1 MKKSIF
7 SKVFGGYILLIV
19 LLSVCILAFSF
30 RTIRDHYI
38 TTATESLKNLG
49 ITLSTTIKPY
59 LEEERFKE
67 LDDLAKELGGQV
79 NTRITIIDPT
89 GVVIADSEKD
99 PAAMENH
106 QNRPEVSQ
114 ALKGQVGNFLRYST
128 TVKED
133 MLYVALPIDKDGR
146 TLGVLRISLFLKDI
160 NSLLNN
166 VKTNIVH
173 SVFLIVV
180 VSLLGA
186 LIFFLFLTKPINEL
200 SVAFRRVA
208 SGDFGVKVFLKGRD
222 EVKELADTFNVMTD
236 KMKTLF
242 AELSRQKES
251 LNNIVSSVQE
261 GLVVLDK
268 EEKVKL
274 SNPSFK
280 KIVKNDSVEE
290 RFYWEI
296 IREAKFGELVKKVR
310 EKEKN
315 LTGEVSLDGRV
326 YLCSATFMK
335 AQEEMVIIL
344 HDITTIKNIE
354 KIKKDFVVNVSHE
367 LRTPLTAIKGF
378 AETLEEEID
387 EKGRQYVEV
396 IKRNTDRLINII
408 QDLLLL
414 AEVEEKGATFSLE
427 KVDAKTLAENVIRIF
442 KQKVKEKN
450 LNLNL
455 VVEDGLPQIRADA
468 FKLEQLFINLIDN
481 SIKYTETGDITVS
494 IKKNEEDITI
504 EVKDTGIG
512 IPREHL
518 SRVFERFYVVD
529 KSRSKKLGGTGLGL
543 SIVKHIVLLHNGKI
557 HVESAPGMGTK
568 FVISLPISPS

>member
-30 RTIRDHYI
+30 RTIREHYI
-38 TTATESLKNLG
+38 STATESLKNLA
-49 ITLSTTIKPY
+49 ITLSINIKAY
-59 LEEERFKE
+59 LEDDRFKE
-67 LDDLAKELGGQV
+67 LDDFVKELGAQI

-99 PAAMENH
+99 PSLMENH
-106 QNRPEVSQ
+106 RNRPEVSQ
-114 ALKGQVGNFLRYST
+114 ALKGGVGEFLRYST

-133 MLYVALPIDKDGR
+133 MLYVALPLGKDEG
-146 TLGVLRISLFLKDI
+146 TVGVLRISLFLKDI

-166 VKTNIVH
+166 LKANIVRI
-173 SVFLIVV
+173 VFLIVA
-180 VSLLGA
+180 VSLLAA
-186 LIFFLFLTKPINEL
+186 LIFTRSLTKPIKEL

-208 SGDFGVKVFLKGRD
+208 SGDFDAKVFLKRRD

-261 GLVVLDK
+261 GLVVLSK

-274 SNPSFK
+274 SNDSFK
-280 KIVKNDSVEE
+280 KIVKNDSVDEK
-290 RFYWEI
+290 FYWEI

-315 LTGEVSLDGRV
+315 LTEEVGLDGRV

-335 AQEEMVIIL
+335 AQEEIVIIL

-354 KIKKDFVVNVSHE
+354 QIKKDFVVNVSHE

-378 AETLEEEID
+378 AETLEEEVD

-396 IKRNTDRLINII
+396 IQRNTDRLIYII

-414 AEVEEKGATFSLE
+414 AEIEERGATFSLE
-427 KVDAKTLAENVIRIF
+427 NVDAKKVAENVIRIF
-442 KQKVKEKN
+442 KQKVEEKN
-450 LNLNL
+450 LHLNL
-455 VVEDGLPQIRADA
+455 VAEDGLPQIRADA
-468 FKLEQLFINLIDN
+468 FKLEQLFINLVDN

-494 IKKNEEDITI
+494 INKTEESLAI
-504 EVKDTGIG
+504 EVEDTGIG
-512 IPREHL
+512 ISQEHQ

-543 SIVKHIVLLHNGKI
+543 SIVKHIALLHNGKI
-557 HVESAPGMGTK
+557 DVESAPGRGTK
-568 FVISLPISPS
+568 FVISLPISPA